1 LIPKGRYKGQK
12 LIKLVK
18 TNTAERTNN
27 TIANVPEMTFPKNNP
42 KTTNAII
49 TRIARSMVPI
59 FFFIITDF

>member
-1 LIPKGRYKGQK
+1 M
-12 LIKLVK
+12 
-18 TNTAERTNN
+18 AERANK

-59 FFFIITDF
+59 FFFIITNF